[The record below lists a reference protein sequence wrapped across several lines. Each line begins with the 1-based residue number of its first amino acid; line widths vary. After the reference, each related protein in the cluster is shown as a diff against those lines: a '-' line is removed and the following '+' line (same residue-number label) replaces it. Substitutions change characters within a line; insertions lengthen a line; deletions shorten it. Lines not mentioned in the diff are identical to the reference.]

1 MANSTELMALL
12 NEYEV
17 AKILNLKVP
26 TLRRWRWAGSDLP
39 FVKIG
44 SAVRYR
50 QADVAE
56 FIEAGYRTS
65 TSGPEVS

>member
-1 MANSTELMALL
+1 MSNSTELMALL
-12 NEYEV
+12 NEHEV
-17 AKILNLKVP
+17 AKILNVKVP

-50 QADVAE
+50 QDDIAA
-56 FIEAGYRTS
+56 FIEAGYRNGTS
-65 TSGPEVS
+65 V